1 MQWLNK
7 SNNSTPPTYPSKQKS
22 WDEIITQQTL
32 ASLTTSLTSDK
43 DKACLEALQAKESG
57 SWLHALPSSL
67 IGTLMESKSFQIA
80 ISLRLGCKICHIH
93 QCICGE
99 TVDSYGHHP
108 LSCTKSQGRFSRHS
122 SVNNIIRR
130 SFVSCN
136 VPSILEPSDISRM
149 DGKRPDGLTLIPWSH
164 GKSLVWDFT
173 CIDTLAS
180 SHLQSSLQSAGST
193 AEIAAKNKRRKYENL
208 TSNYI
213 FVAFAAETFGPLCKE
228 AKDLIL
234 QLGRRLLS
242 ISGDPRCTNFLR
254 QRISL
259 AIQQGNATS
268 ILGSFPPSNS
278 LDEVFHL

>member
-1 MQWLNK
+1 
-7 SNNSTPPTYPSKQKS
+7 
-22 WDEIITQQTL
+22 
-32 ASLTTSLTSDK
+32 
-43 DKACLEALQAKESG
+43 
-57 SWLHALPSSL
+57 
-67 IGTLMESKSFQIA
+67 MESKSFQIA

-122 SVNNIIRR
+122 SVINIIRR

-208 TSNYI
+208 TSLSRSQQRHLVHYVKKLKILFFNW
-213 FVAFAAETFGPLCKE
+213 VAAFFPYPE
-228 AKDLIL
+228 IL
-234 QLGRRLLS
+234 
-242 ISGDPRCTNFLR
+242 DVP
-254 QRISL
+254 
-259 AIQQGNATS
+259 TS
-268 ILGSFPPSNS
+268 F
-278 LDEVFHL
+278 DRE